1 MLNLLTNDWSHILNS
16 EFNKSYFKDLDTFLN
31 QAYQQETIY
40 PAYKYIF
47 NALNLTAYQ
56 DVKVVILGQDPYH
69 GPNQAHGL
77 SFSVKEGNKLPP
89 SLKNIFKELTN
100 DLSINHPSSGDL
112 TAWANQGVLLLNAVL
127 TVESGKANSHKNKG
141 WEKFTDTIIS
151 KLNDKEH
158 PIVYILWGAAAQQK
172 IKLIDTTK
180 HFIIKSVH
188 PSPLSSYRGF
198 FGSKPFSKTNQ
209 ILHDLNLSEINW
221 ALD

>member
-1 MLNLLTNDWSHILNS
+1 MINLLTNDWSHILNS
-16 EFNKSYFKDLDTFLN
+16 EFNKPYFKQLNTFLN
-31 QAYQQETIY
+31 QAYQQQTIY
-40 PAYKYIF
+40 PAYKNIF

-69 GPNQAHGL
+69 GPNQANGL

-89 SLKNIFKELTN
+89 SLKNIFKELTA
-100 DLSINHPSSGDL
+100 DLSVNHPSSGDL
-112 TAWANQGVLLLNAVL
+112 TAWASQGVLLLNAVL

-141 WEKFTDTIIS
+141 WERFTDTIIS

-172 IKLIDTTK
+172 IKLIDTHK

-198 FGSKPFSKTNQ
+198 FDSKPFSKTNQ
-209 ILHDLNLSEINW
+209 ILHDLNLPEIDW
-221 ALD
+221 ALN